1 MAKEFTAGEI
11 IALYKQGYTNVEVA
25 EHLEMTKRQFAQLCQ
40 TNPQFREL
48 VERGN
53 DIAEAWN
60 IRQGRINLESRD
72 FNTALYKA
80 RMGHLYD
87 WADRVDQ
94 NTKQLS
100 VNTEITKEEL
110 VKRLQAYMPELLPR
124 VIEGEVTNNGE

>member
-11 IALYKQGYTNVEVA
+11 IALYKEGYTNVEVA

-60 IRQGRINLESRD
+60 ERQGRLAIHDKD
-72 FNTALYKA
+72 FNTAVWKA
-80 RMGHLYD
+80 RMGHHFG
-87 WADRVDQ
+87 WRDRTEQDVR
-94 NTKQLS
+94 QLS
-100 VNTEITKEEL
+100 VNADVTKEEL
-110 VKRLQAYMPELLPR
+110 VKRLQAYMPELLPKA
-124 VIEGEVTNNGE
+124 IEGEVTNNGE